1 MLGGADSRNV
11 PATVDS
17 WLDTAMSS
25 ASLSSAARWACPRIS
40 GPYVAESEIAGRAFE
55 QAHTQLILELSD
67 PAAHGRDRHFETTRR
82 DRETSRFNHFC
93 EDGQRV
99 QVCHW
104 SVPAKRRTQVLSD
117 KEHTPE
123 GRPLCRRLQV
133 LERRL
138 TKSASH
144 THKGLRPKFR
154 EHPCRRRC
162 TPDQVNTTILPPA
175 LLSSMQRCASTMSSS
190 LNTLPI
196 CTRNVPATTC
206 STSSSSGVSM
216 KSSGPPS

>member
-1 MLGGADSRNV
+1 
-11 PATVDS
+11 
-17 WLDTAMSS
+17 MSS

-82 DRETSRFNHFC
+82 NRETSRFNHFC

-99 QVCHW
+99 QVCHS
-104 SVPAKRRTQVLSD
+104 SVPAKRRTQVLRV

-123 GRPLCRRLQV
+123 GRPLCRSVQV

-144 THKGLRPKFR
+144 TPKGLRVPKFR
-154 EHPCRRRC
+154 EHRCRRRC

-175 LLSSMQRCASTMSSS
+175 LLSSMQRCALAMSSS
-190 LNTLPI
+190 SNTLPI
-196 CTRNVPATTC
+196 CTCNVPAATC
-206 STSSSSGVSM
+206 STSSSSGVSI